1 MRMYL
6 GRWGGL
12 IEHVFWRLGI
22 MLPLLFTQYDTE
34 EESHAERSLSGW
46 KLSLIALLVIIVSI
60 WSFFW

>member
-1 MRMYL
+1 MRMYF

-12 IEHVFWRLGI
+12 LDHLFWRLGM
-22 MLPLLFTQYDTE
+22 MLPLLFTQYDTA

-46 KLSLIALLVIIVSI
+46 KLSLIAVVVIGVSI